1 MTTKLV
7 CVCDG
12 CAKREELDSSSPHYW
27 GTRSAL
33 PSGWARVQLLQSFA
47 PKAPPHPRDLLAM
60 LAEGG
65 DPKEMAKKLGDA
77 IDEAGMDMVPLDR
90 QAEATLC
97 EHCAK
102 ELVFRIGQ
110 RDLELVE
117 ETSQPGMVGVPMPMA
132 RRRRVG

>member
-12 CAKREELDSSSPHYW
+12 CAKREELDTGSPQYW

-33 PSGWARVQLLQSFA
+33 PNGWARVEMLQAFA
-47 PKAPPHPRDLLAM
+47 PKPPPHPRDVLAM

-65 DPKEMAKKLGDA
+65 DPKEMAKKLSNALEDSMQGD
-77 IDEAGMDMVPLDR
+77 IPTDR
-90 QAEATLC
+90 QAQATLC
-97 EHCAK
+97 MHCAN
-102 ELVFRIGQ
+102 ELVLSIGE
-110 RDLELVE
+110 RPLALIE
-117 ETSQPGMVGVPMPMA
+117 ETTQTSMVGVPVPMA

>member
-12 CAKREELDSSSPHYW
+12 CAKREELYW

-33 PSGWARVQLLQSFA
+33 PNGWARVELLQSFA
-47 PKAPPHPRDLLAM
+47 PKPPPHPRDVLAM

-65 DPKEMAKKLGDA
+65 DPKEMARKLGDA
-77 IDEAGMDMVPLDR
+77 IDEAGASDIPLDR

-97 EHCAK
+97 AHCAK
-102 ELVFRIGQ
+102 ELVFRIGE
-110 RDLELVE
+110 RKLELVE